1 MFDAEKLAALT
12 DAELKSLD
20 ANVKRLGVS
29 GSTAQKTEAERL
41 TPMIEHEQSVRRAN
55 KPPPATRERKVAT
68 KKKTAKSE
76 A

>member
-1 MFDAEKLAALT
+1 MFDADKLAALT

-29 GSTAQKTEAERL
+29 GSTAQKAEAERL
-41 TPMIEHEQSVRRAN
+41 TPMIESEQAARRAA
-55 KPPPATRERKVAT
+55 KPPPAPKKAAT
-68 KKKTAKSE
+68 KKKAAKSD